1 MIDRGRRKDGLR
13 QWVDIVSGTATSAN
27 SMLRA
32 LVEEAGLS
40 SAALARAVVTVG
52 AEEGVHIGT
61 NTTSVRRML
70 DGCQPRWP
78 VPRLVAKVL
87 SRQLHHE
94 ISVTECGFADRTPT
108 SDDQYD
114 GLRCS
119 GTLDGTLRTVVE
131 LSGRDMRRRKFLM
144 GSAFSAAAFSEPALF
159 ALTVPPAESTARVAG
174 RRVGMADV
182 EILTEQVTQLRQLDY
197 RFGSGRLRE
206 QVVSLLHR
214 EANQLLHGTYSEKT
228 SKALLTAVAQATKLA
243 GFTAAD
249 VGRAALAQRYFIQG
263 LDLAMAA
270 GDRLYAAAV
279 LSEMSRMT
287 QTIGR
292 NALTEHDRF
301 RNGRQGVALARAGL
315 AVTQGTATPALAAE
329 LHALEATCLAL
340 VGDAREAHRAVLA
353 AQRSYESLRPD
364 GEPPWLAL
372 YTEAAFAADLGKCL
386 SCLGEAEQAI
396 KLSAVAVHDY
406 EPWRV
411 RARCFAQTDLACAHL
426 VGGDVEQAAALG
438 RDAVRTAAQVSSA
451 RTLDRLR
458 TLQRQLR
465 PLRAGSPHLRELDK
479 RITGLLH
486 RSSARQVEGVSSGSA
501 TT

>member
-1 MIDRGRRKDGLR
+1 MGSEVG
-13 QWVDIVSGTATSAN
+13 VAGGNSA
-27 SMLRA
+27 LRA
-32 LVEEAGLS
+32 LMDEAGLS
-40 SAALARAVVTVG
+40 NAALARAVVTTG
-52 AEEGVHIGT
+52 AKEGTHVGT

-70 DGCQPRWP
+70 NGCQPRWP

-87 SRQLHHE
+87 SQRLHLE
-94 ISVTECGFADRTPT
+94 ISVTDCGFADRAPA
-108 SDDQYD
+108 SEDLHD
-114 GLRCS
+114 GLHCS
-119 GTLDGTLRTVVE
+119 GTLEGTVRTVVE
-131 LSGRDMRRRKFLM
+131 LSGRDMRRRKLLL

-159 ALTVPPAESTARVAG
+159 ALTVPPAESTARAGG
-174 RRVGMADV
+174 RRVGMAEV

-197 RFGSGRLRE
+197 RYGSGRLRE

-214 EANQLLHGTYSEKT
+214 EANQLLHGTYSDKT
-228 SKALLTAVAQATKLA
+228 GKALLTAVAQATKLA

-287 QTIGR
+287 LQIGS
-292 NALTEHDRF
+292 NALTEHDRL
-301 RNGRQGVALARAGL
+301 RNGRQAVALARAGL

-329 LHALEATCLAL
+329 LHALEARGLAL

-364 GEPPWLAL
+364 GEPQWLGL

-386 SCLGEAEQAI
+386 RDLGEAEQAI
-396 KLSAVAVHDY
+396 KLSAVAVRDY

-411 RARCFAQTDLACAHL
+411 RARCFAQTDLAGAHL
-426 VGGDVEQAAALG
+426 VGRDFEQAAALG
-438 RDAVRTAAQVSSA
+438 RDALRTAAQVSST
-451 RTLDRLR
+451 RTLDRLH
-458 TLQRQLR
+458 TLQRQIQ
-465 PLRAGSPHLRELDK
+465 PLRASSPHLRELDE
-479 RITGLLH
+479 RITDFLG
-486 RSSARQVEGVSSGSA
+486 RSSS
-501 TT
+501 